1 MGATTTQGTGPGSVA
16 NIKPLVVNGGVKSVN
31 LTPMAVQDN
40 LALESKLVVV
50 SDATVTLTEAD
61 HAGKI
66 VVLARAAGVTVTLP
80 ATSGNGAKYTIVVR
94 TAVSSNSDIVKVGN
108 TSDSMVGRALA
119 CADDAGNAVKGF
131 EVVSGDDT
139 ITLDGSTT
147 GGKAGDKIELID
159 IGGNLF
165 AVNAFLNQTG
175 TEATPFSA
183 TV

>member
-119 CADDAGNAVKGF
+119 CADGGSGLNGW